1 MVLEIVVGVGVDLED
16 EEGLR
21 GEEPVSICFS
31 HDNYTHSIIMPSG
44 FAYRASGNVVFC
56 FFNSNFI
63 YFTKI
68 TKQVH
73 IISKEAYI
81 SDLVTI
87 WPSHM
92 SNVET
97 CNAFFLFLRFP

>member
-44 FAYRASGNVVFC
+44 FAYRASGNVFFC
-56 FFNSNFI
+56 
-63 YFTKI
+63 
-68 TKQVH
+68 V
-73 IISKEAYI
+73 
-81 SDLVTI
+81 
-87 WPSHM
+87 
-92 SNVET
+92 
-97 CNAFFLFLRFP
+97 FLFKLYLFYKDY